1 MSKILGIDLGTTFS
15 AMAVMEGNA
24 PKIIENAEGA
34 RTTPSIVATT
44 KTGER
49 LAGLLARRQAVTN
62 PKNTIFQMKRFM
74 GHQYDDAGV
83 QKDKASVS
91 FDILKSSN
99 GGVEFSMGGKNYR
112 PEEVSAMILQKMK
125 NDAEARLGE
134 KITDAVITVPAYF
147 NDSQRQATKDAG
159 QIAGLNV
166 LRIINEPT
174 AAALAYGLNK
184 NKNEKVAIYD
194 FGGGTF
200 DISIL
205 DLGDSG
211 EGKDWSVEVVATDGD
226 SHLGGRDID
235 KKIVDWMAEQF
246 LKENSIDL
254 RKDSLSLQRLDEA
267 AEKAKIE
274 LSTAM
279 ETEINIPFVT
289 SDASGPK
296 HLLIKLTRA
305 TLENLVRDL
314 IDRSIE
320 ISKRAISAS
329 PFKIEEINE
338 VIMVGGQ
345 TRMPAVVSAVKALF
359 GKEPNLSVNPD
370 EVVATGAAVQGG
382 ILRGDVKDVL
392 LLDVIP
398 LSLGIETMGG
408 VATHLVEKNT
418 TIPTSRSQVF
428 STAADNQTSVEIHI
442 VQGERPM
449 ASDNKSLG
457 RFILDGI
464 PTAPRG
470 MPQVEV
476 TFDIDANG
484 ILNVK
489 AKDKTTSKEQSIRI
503 EASSGLK
510 KEDIE
515 KMQKEAEL
523 HAEEDKKKKE
533 EIEVKNIA
541 EQMIYTAEKAVKDNG
556 SKVTPEI
563 VKGIEDKIADLK
575 KAKEGTDI
583 TAIKTAS
590 EALSIE
596 MQKIGEAMSKAQQA
610 NPTGQTAGSE
620 EKKDNNV
627 KDAEFKETG
636 ESK

>member
-1 MSKILGIDLGTTFS
+1 MSKIIGIDLGTTFS
-15 AMAVMEGNA
+15 AVAVMEGNA
-24 PKIIENAEGA
+24 PKILENAEGA

-49 LAGLLARRQAVTN
+49 LVGLLARRQAVTN
-62 PKNTIFQMKRFM
+62 PKNTIFQIKRFM
-74 GHQYDDAGV
+74 GHQFDDAGV
-83 QKDKASVS
+83 QKDKGSVS
-91 FDILKSSN
+91 FDVLKAST
-99 GGVEFSMGGKNYR
+99 GGVEVAMAGKNYR
-112 PEEVSAMILQKMK
+112 PEEVSAMILQKLK

-184 NKNEKVAIYD
+184 NKNEKIAVYD

-205 DLGDSG
+205 EIGDSV
-211 EGKDWSVEVVATDGD
+211 VEVRSTDGD

-235 KKIVDWMAEQF
+235 KRIVDWMAEQF
-246 LKENSIDL
+246 QKENGIDL
-254 RKDSLSLQRLDEA
+254 RKDSLALQRLDEA

-274 LSTAM
+274 LSTAV
-279 ETEINIPFVT
+279 ESEINIPFIT
-289 SDASGPK
+289 SGTDGPK
-296 HLLIKLTRA
+296 HLLIKLSRA
-305 TLENLVRDL
+305 TLENLVKDL

-320 ISKRAISAS
+320 ITKRALAAS
-329 PFKIEEINE
+329 PFKMAEIQE
-338 VIMVGGQ
+338 IIMVGGQ
-345 TRMPAVVSAVKALF
+345 TRMPAIVKAVKDLF
-359 GKEPNLSVNPD
+359 GKEPNMSVNPD
-370 EVVATGAAVQGG
+370 EVVAAGAAVQGG

-418 TIPTSRSQVF
+418 TIPTTRSQVF

-464 PTAPRG
+464 PPAPRG

-476 TFDIDANG
+476 AFDIDANG

-489 AKDKTTSKEQSIRI
+489 AKDKTTNKEQSIRI

-515 KMQKEAEL
+515 KMKKEAEL

-541 EQMIYTAEKAVKDNG
+541 DQMIYTAEKAIKDNG
-556 SKVTPEI
+556 GKIPAEV
-563 VKGIEDKIADLK
+563 VKGVEDKISSLK
-575 KAKEGTDI
+575 TAKNGTDI
-583 TAIKTAS
+583 TAIKTAT
-590 EALSIE
+590 EGLSAE
-596 MQKIGEAMSKAQQA
+596 MQKIGEAMSKAQKDQA
-610 NPTGQTAGSE
+610 GQQGAS
-620 EKKDNNV
+620 EKKEGDENI
-627 KDAEFKETG
+627 KDADYKE
-636 ESK
+636 KK

>member
-1 MSKILGIDLGTTFS
+1 MSKIIGIDLGTTFS
-15 AMAVMEGNA
+15 AVAVMEGNS
-24 PKIIENAEGA
+24 PKILENAEGA

-62 PKNTIFQMKRFM
+62 PKNTIFQIKRFM
-74 GHQYDDAGV
+74 GHQFDDAGV

-91 FDILKSSN
+91 FDVLKSAN
-99 GGVEFSMGGKNYR
+99 GGVEVAMGGKNYR
-112 PEEVSAMILQKMK
+112 PEEVSAMIIQKLK

-184 NKNEKVAIYD
+184 NKNEKIAVYD

-205 DLGDSG
+205 EIGDSV
-211 EGKDWSVEVVATDGD
+211 VEVRSTDGD

-235 KKIVDWMAEQF
+235 KKIVDWLAEQF
-246 LKENSIDL
+246 QKENGIDL
-254 RKDSLSLQRLDEA
+254 RKDNLALQRLDEA

-274 LSTAM
+274 LSTAL
-279 ETEINIPFVT
+279 ETEINIPFISSG
-289 SDASGPK
+289 SDGPK
-296 HLLIKLTRA
+296 HLLIKLSRA
-305 TLENLVRDL
+305 TLENLVKDL

-320 ISKRAISAS
+320 ISKRALAAS
-329 PFKIEEINE
+329 PFKVNELNEI
-338 VIMVGGQ
+338 IMVGGQ
-345 TRMPAVVSAVKALF
+345 TRMPAIIKAVKELF

-370 EVVATGAAVQGG
+370 EVVAMGAAVQGG

-418 TIPTSRSQVF
+418 TIPTSKSQVF

-464 PTAPRG
+464 PPSPRG

-476 TFDIDANG
+476 SFDVDANG

-489 AKDKTTSKEQSIRI
+489 AKDKTTNKEQSIRI
-503 EASSGLK
+503 EARSGLTE
-510 KEDIE
+510 EDIK
-515 KMQKEAEL
+515 KMQKEAEM
-523 HAEEDKKKKE
+523 HAEDDKKKKE
-533 EIEVKNIA
+533 EIEIKNIA
-541 EQMIYTAEKAVKDNG
+541 DQMIYTAEKAIKDNG
-556 SKVTPEI
+556 SKITPEI
-563 VKGIEDKIADLK
+563 IKGVEDKVSALK
-575 KAKEGTDI
+575 TAKGGTDVA
-583 TAIKTAS
+583 AIKTAT
-590 EALSIE
+590 EALSTE
-596 MQKIGEAMSKAQQA
+596 MQKIGEAMAKANQSA
-610 NPTGQTAGSE
+610 PGQTGGTE
-620 EKKDNNV
+620 EKKPEDNV
-627 KDAEFKETG
+627 KDAEYKEKGG
-636 ESK
+636 EDKK

>member
-1 MSKILGIDLGTTFS
+1 MSKIIGIDLGTTFS
-15 AMAVMEGNA
+15 AVAVMEGNS

-62 PKNTIFQMKRFM
+62 PKNTVFQIKRFM

-91 FDILKSSN
+91 FDVLKASN
-99 GGVEFSMGGKNYR
+99 GGVEVAMAGKNYR

-125 NDAEARLGE
+125 NDVEARLGE

-184 NKNEKVAIYD
+184 NKNEKIAVYD

-205 DLGDSG
+205 EIGDSV
-211 EGKDWSVEVVATDGD
+211 VEVRSTDGD

-235 KKIVDWMAEQF
+235 KRIVDWMAEQF
-246 LKENSIDL
+246 MKENGIDL
-254 RKDSLSLQRLDEA
+254 RKDALSLQRLDEA

-296 HLLIKLTRA
+296 HLLIKMTRA
-305 TLENLVRDL
+305 ALENLIKDL

-320 ISKRAISAS
+320 ISKRALAAS

-345 TRMPAVVSAVKALF
+345 TRMPAIVQAVKALF

-370 EVVATGAAVQGG
+370 EVVALGAAVQGG

-464 PTAPRG
+464 PPAGRG

-484 ILNVK
+484 ILSVK
-489 AKDKTTSKEQSIRI
+489 AKDKTTGKEQSIRI

-533 EIEVKNIA
+533 EIEAKNIA

-556 SKVTPEI
+556 AKITPEI
-563 VKGIEDKIADLK
+563 VKGVEDKIADLK
-575 KAKEGTDI
+575 KAKEGSDI
-583 TAIKTAS
+583 AAIKTAT
-590 EALSIE
+590 EALSTE

-610 NPTGQTAGSE
+610 NPGQAAPEG
-620 EKKDNNV
+620 EKKDENI
-627 KDAEFKETG
+627 KDAEFKEKEEG
-636 ESK
+636 K